1 MTLQEVNVR
10 NKNTIEV
17 SAICRDCKKEFSAEV
32 QFYYDS
38 FSIEGKS
45 SSFAVVTCPYCG
57 AEDDSSLPFL
67 FYSQKKHILYTVFA
81 SSNFNNFER
90 IKLLTDELLEQHL
103 SNSSFKEQAEIRGAE
118 RRYVEKELFLK
129 AIGIDERD
137 TIILGQRNIRFTP
150 PPNISIKN
158 EYCFIGDHKEY
169 NLSKNDIAFSSNGLS
184 IFQKNIIFETCNR
197 LKNNGFTVNL
207 IDVEEEQKPSV
218 TCGFLTIALTVGSVV
233 IIPIIVNVISDI
245 ITDLRHKKGKSEPEL
260 KKNDDIRVTISEDG
274 TKKVYCFEGNPD
286 RVIQAMRE
294 CGQSSL
300 KTLSLKNCH
309 TAVALDNLVADLMFP
324 STFNHQTFN
333 EIAKEYQKVFHPN
346 SAIEINVSSNG
357 YEESEEIICYKASLL
372 MKEGDYKAAY
382 WMMFPLIDTAQN
394 IEFFYNLSLCL
405 SRLNVDDQTILHAY
419 EHVIKKY
426 LACADLKDLE
436 KFDGNLKQDELNKSL
451 RRMINEGIFV
461 EDGDGIVSTP
471 NPQTDEE
478 IQHTIDV
485 HNEIWHNIRE
495 SQKYDIKDLKQE
507 ANLNSIEAQLSEE
520 LKSVE
525 SSLHVLINHV
535 SKKAIN
541 QINKWRDKK
550 DCGEITEE
558 EWERGLLN
566 DELPINTDN
575 ISDDE
580 SISEQFDSF
589 FKKKLTLERAIEEVR
604 DDRRKLHAK
613 HLKEFF

>member
-1 MTLQEVNVR
+1 MRT
-10 NKNTIEV
+10 KNTIEV

-38 FSIEGKS
+38 ISIEEKS

-57 AEDDSSLPFL
+57 AEDDSSIPFL
-67 FYSQKKHILYTVFA
+67 FYSRENRILYTVFA
-81 SSNFNNFER
+81 SRNFNAFER
-90 IKLLTDELLEQHL
+90 IKLLADKLLEQHL

-129 AIGIDERD
+129 TIEIDKSEN
-137 TIILGQRNIRFTP
+137 IILGQRNIRFTP
-150 PPNISIKN
+150 PPSISIKN
-158 EYCFIGDHKEY
+158 EYCYIGDHKEY

-184 IFQKNIIFETCNR
+184 LFQNNIILETYNR
-197 LKNNGFTVNL
+197 LNNNGFTVNL
-207 IDVEEEQKPSV
+207 IDVEEEQQPSV
-218 TCGFLTIALTVGSVV
+218 TCGFLSIALTVGSVV
-233 IIPIIVNVISDI
+233 IIPILVNVISDI
-245 ITDLRHKKGKSEPEL
+245 ITDLRHKKEKSEPEL

-274 TKKVYCFEGNPD
+274 TKKVYCFEGSPD
-286 RVIQAMRE
+286 RVVQAMRE

-300 KTLSLKNCH
+300 KTLSLKDCH
-309 TAVALDNLVADLMFP
+309 IAGAIDNLVLDLMFQ

-346 SAIEINVSSNG
+346 SAIEIKLSSSG
-357 YEESEEIICYKASLL
+357 YEESEETICYKASLL
-372 MKEGDYKAAY
+372 MKEGDYKEAY
-382 WMMFPLIDTAQN
+382 WMMHPLIDTAQN
-394 IEFFYNLSLCL
+394 IEFFYNFSFCL
-405 SRLNVDDQTILHAY
+405 SHLDVDDQIILHAY

-451 RRMINEGIFV
+451 REMINKGIFV
-461 EDGDGIVSTP
+461 EDEEGIVSTP

-485 HNEIWHNIRE
+485 HNAIWQYIRE
-495 SQKYDIKDLKQE
+495 SQKYDMEDLKQE
-507 ANLNSIEAQLSEE
+507 AYLNSIEAQLSEE

-525 SSLHVLINHV
+525 ISLHILMNDV
-535 SKKAIN
+535 SEKVIN

-550 DCGEITEE
+550 DGGEITEE

-566 DELPINTDN
+566 DELPIDTDYTSN
-575 ISDDE
+575 DE
-580 SISEQFDSF
+580 SISEQFDSLI
-589 FKKKLTLERAIEEVR
+589 KKKMTLEKAIEGVR

-613 HLKEFF
+613 HLKNFF

>member
-1 MTLQEVNVR
+1 MR

-274 TKKVYCFEGNPD
+274 TTKVYCFEG
-286 RVIQAMRE
+286 IQ
-294 CGQSSL
+294 
-300 KTLSLKNCH
+300 
-309 TAVALDNLVADLMFP
+309 
-324 STFNHQTFN
+324 
-333 EIAKEYQKVFHPN
+333 
-346 SAIEINVSSNG
+346 
-357 YEESEEIICYKASLL
+357 
-372 MKEGDYKAAY
+372 
-382 WMMFPLIDTAQN
+382 
-394 IEFFYNLSLCL
+394 
-405 SRLNVDDQTILHAY
+405 
-419 EHVIKKY
+419 
-426 LACADLKDLE
+426 
-436 KFDGNLKQDELNKSL
+436 
-451 RRMINEGIFV
+451 
-461 EDGDGIVSTP
+461 
-471 NPQTDEE
+471 
-478 IQHTIDV
+478 
-485 HNEIWHNIRE
+485 
-495 SQKYDIKDLKQE
+495 
-507 ANLNSIEAQLSEE
+507 
-520 LKSVE
+520 
-525 SSLHVLINHV
+525 
-535 SKKAIN
+535 
-541 QINKWRDKK
+541 
-550 DCGEITEE
+550 TE
-558 EWERGLLN
+558 
-566 DELPINTDN
+566 
-575 ISDDE
+575 
-580 SISEQFDSF
+580 
-589 FKKKLTLERAIEEVR
+589 
-604 DDRRKLHAK
+604 
-613 HLKEFF
+613 

>member
-1 MTLQEVNVR
+1 MRT
-10 NKNTIEV
+10 KNTIEV

-38 FSIEGKS
+38 ISIEEKS

-57 AEDDSSLPFL
+57 AEDDSSIPFL
-67 FYSQKKHILYTVFA
+67 FYSRENHILYTVFA
-81 SSNFNNFER
+81 SRNFNAFER
-90 IKLLTDELLEQHL
+90 IKLLADKLLEQHL

-129 AIGIDERD
+129 TIEIDKSD
-137 TIILGQRNIRFTP
+137 NIILGQRNIRFTP
-150 PPNISIKN
+150 PPSISIKN
-158 EYCFIGDHKEY
+158 EYCYIGDHKEY

-184 IFQKNIIFETCNR
+184 LFQKNIILETCNR
-197 LKNNGFTVNL
+197 LNNNGFTVNL
-207 IDVEEEQKPSV
+207 IDVEEEQQPSV
-218 TCGFLTIALTVGSVV
+218 TCGFLSIALTVGSVV
-233 IIPIIVNVISDI
+233 IIPILVNVISDI
-245 ITDLRHKKGKSEPEL
+245 ITDLRHKKEKSEPEL

-274 TKKVYCFEGNPD
+274 TKKVYCFEGSPD
-286 RVIQAMRE
+286 RVVQAMRE

-300 KTLSLKNCH
+300 KTLSLKDCH
-309 TAVALDNLVADLMFP
+309 IAGAIDNLVLDLMFQ

-346 SAIEINVSSNG
+346 SAIEIKLSSG
-357 YEESEEIICYKASLL
+357 EYEESEETICYKASLL

-382 WMMFPLIDTAQN
+382 WMMHPLIDTAQN
-394 IEFFYNLSLCL
+394 IEFFYNFSFCL
-405 SRLNVDDQTILHAY
+405 SHLDVDDQTILHAY

-451 RRMINEGIFV
+451 REMINKGIFV
-461 EDGDGIVSTP
+461 EDEEGIVSTP

-485 HNEIWHNIRE
+485 HNAIWQYIRE
-495 SQKYDIKDLKQE
+495 SQKYDMEDLKQE
-507 ANLNSIEAQLSEE
+507 AYLNSIEAQLSEE

-525 SSLHVLINHV
+525 TSLHILMNDV
-535 SKKAIN
+535 SEKVIN

-550 DCGEITEE
+550 DGGEITEE

-566 DELPINTDN
+566 DELPIDTDYTSN
-575 ISDDE
+575 DE
-580 SISEQFDSF
+580 SISEQFDSLI
-589 FKKKLTLERAIEEVR
+589 KKKMTLEKAIEGVR

-613 HLKEFF
+613 HLKNFF

>member
-1 MTLQEVNVR
+1 MRT
-10 NKNTIEV
+10 KNTIEV

-38 FSIEGKS
+38 ISIEEKS

-57 AEDDSSLPFL
+57 AEDDSSIPFL
-67 FYSQKKHILYTVFA
+67 FYSRENRILYTVFA
-81 SSNFNNFER
+81 SRNFNGFER
-90 IKLLTDELLEQHL
+90 IKLLADKLLEQHL

-129 AIGIDERD
+129 TIEIDKSD
-137 TIILGQRNIRFTP
+137 NIILGQRNIRFTP
-150 PPNISIKN
+150 PPSISIKN
-158 EYCFIGDHKEY
+158 EYCYIGDHKEY

-184 IFQKNIIFETCNR
+184 LFQKNIILETYNR
-197 LKNNGFTVNL
+197 LNNNGFTVNL
-207 IDVEEEQKPSV
+207 IDVEEEQQPSV
-218 TCGFLTIALTVGSVV
+218 TCGFLSIALTVGSVV
-233 IIPIIVNVISDI
+233 IIPILVNVISDI
-245 ITDLRHKKGKSEPEL
+245 ITDLRHKKEKSEPEL

-274 TKKVYCFEGNPD
+274 TKKVYCFEGSPD
-286 RVIQAMRE
+286 RVVQAMRE

-300 KTLSLKNCH
+300 KTLSLKDCH
-309 TAVALDNLVADLMFP
+309 IAGAIDNLVLDLMFQ

-346 SAIEINVSSNG
+346 SAIEIKLSSSG
-357 YEESEEIICYKASLL
+357 YEESEETICYKASLL

-382 WMMFPLIDTAQN
+382 WMMHPLIDTAQN
-394 IEFFYNLSLCL
+394 IEFFYNFSFCL
-405 SRLNVDDQTILHAY
+405 SHLDVDDQTILHAY

-451 RRMINEGIFV
+451 REMINKGIFV
-461 EDGDGIVSTP
+461 EDEEGIVSTP

-485 HNEIWHNIRE
+485 HNAIWQYIRE
-495 SQKYDIKDLKQE
+495 SQKYDMEDLKQE
-507 ANLNSIEAQLSEE
+507 AYLNSIEAQLSEE

-525 SSLHVLINHV
+525 ISLHILMNDV
-535 SKKAIN
+535 SEKVIN

-550 DCGEITEE
+550 DGGEITEE

-566 DELPINTDN
+566 DELPIDTDYTSN
-575 ISDDE
+575 DE
-580 SISEQFDSF
+580 SISEQFDSLI
-589 FKKKLTLERAIEEVR
+589 KKKMTLEKAIEGVR

-613 HLKEFF
+613 HLKNFF